1 VKEKSQGRESVTKL
15 TTMKKS
21 ASLAKVESAHCVQS
35 KVASSTTG
43 RSSVRQVIDSHKNDI
58 TKKPHERPASSKGMN
73 ESHLHQKT
81 LIVKNEGEKK
91 VVEKKSSLDRRVIKA
106 SDAKI
111 TKISSGIQK
120 VSRNSVKA
128 LATSNTASQASNFVC
143 LDKLETSKV
152 SSAAHPPVA
161 AATIT
166 KTTSRKTLTIS
177 TAHTTTAG

>member
-1 VKEKSQGRESVTKL
+1 
-15 TTMKKS
+15 M
-21 ASLAKVESAHCVQS
+21 
-35 KVASSTTG
+35 
-43 RSSVRQVIDSHKNDI
+43 IDSHKSEI
-58 TKKPHERPASSKGMN
+58 AKKPHERPASSKGMN
-73 ESHLHQKT
+73 ESHLQQKT

-106 SDAKI
+106 SESKI

-128 LATSNTASQASNFVC
+128 LATSNTASHASNFAC
-143 LDKLETSKV
+143 LDKLDTSKV
-152 SSAAHPPVA
+152 SSGAHPPVA

-177 TAHTTTAG
+177 TAHTTTAC